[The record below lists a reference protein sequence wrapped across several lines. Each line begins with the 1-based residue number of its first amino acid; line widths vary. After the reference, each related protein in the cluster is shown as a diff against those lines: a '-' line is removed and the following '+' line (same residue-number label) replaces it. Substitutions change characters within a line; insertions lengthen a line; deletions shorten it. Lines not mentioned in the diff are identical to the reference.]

1 MTTGLDTNT
10 VKTTHREYQANFGKW
25 KKVRDTISG
34 EMKHYLRNVGANEQD
49 TAYGVQRQAEY
60 EDGAIVYNFTK
71 RTLSGMVGSVMR
83 KDPEQ
88 QFPARMDYLIN
99 DASGAGVGLWQH
111 VQDTLM
117 EIDSVGRGGLLVDAP
132 DVEVATMAQQNAGEL
147 NPVIAFYTTENV
159 INWKL
164 KRVGSVNKVVMVVL
178 REQFEYTD
186 SEDEFTTHVGN
197 QYRVLDIDEG
207 GNYRQRVYKF
217 DDIGAIKDTVVEFH
231 PKLNGV
237 PKGVIPFTFVGASN
251 NDDTVDDA
259 PLLPL
264 AEIQVGH
271 YSNSA
276 DNEEMLHTLA
286 QAMLVIAPGQNI
298 SPEQWK
304 ELNPNGVLYGSR
316 RGLNV
321 GFGGNAF
328 LLQMQ
333 ASTALQEA
341 LAAKEQQAIQI
352 GAQLITPTTQITA
365 ESARLQRGAD
375 SSVMATIARNV
386 SQAYEDCLK
395 WVAQMLGL
403 PDSGIEFKLNMEFFL
418 QQMTPQEAQQWMAMV
433 QSGFVPTEAMWEA
446 MRRGGWTNWTN
457 AEMKEKIEAA
467 PVPSISAATPVA
479 GDIPASAQQPGQ
491 QRQDGEEA
499 QQ

>member
-1 MTTGLDTNT
+1 MTTGFDT
-10 VKTTHREYQANFGKW
+10 VKTPHREYITNAPKW
-25 KKVRDTISG
+25 KKVRDAISG
-34 EMKHYLRNVGANEQD
+34 EMKAYLRNVGANEQD
-49 TAYGVQRQAEY
+49 AAYGKQRQAEY

-88 QFPARMDYLIN
+88 QFPSSMDYLDD

-111 VQDTLM
+111 AQDTLM

-132 DVEVATMAQQNAGEL
+132 DVEVATKAQQNAGEL
-147 NPVIAFYTTENV
+147 NPIIAFYTTENI

-164 KRVGSVNKVVMVVL
+164 KRAGSVNKVVMVVL
-178 REQFEYTD
+178 REQYEYND
-186 SEDEFTTHVGN
+186 SPDEFTTLVGE
-197 QYRVLDIDEG
+197 QYRVLDIDEN

-217 DDIGAIKDTVVEFH
+217 DNSGAIQDGVLELF

-237 PKGVIPFTFVGASN
+237 PKGEIPFTFVGASN

-264 AEIQVGH
+264 ADLQIGH
-271 YSNSA
+271 FRNSA
-276 DNEEMLHTLA
+276 DNEENLFVA
-286 QAMLVIAPGQNI
+286 SQAMLVIAPGQNI
-298 SPEQWK
+298 SPEQWIS
-304 ELNPNGVLYGSR
+304 LNPEGVKFGAR
-316 RGLNV
+316 RGINV
-321 GFGGNAF
+321 GNGGDAK
-328 LLQMQ
+328 LVQ
-333 ASTALQEA
+333 ASATNALDLA
-341 LAAKEQQAIQI
+341 LTKKEQQAIQI

-386 SQAYEDCLK
+386 SKAYEDCLK

-403 PDSGIEFKLNMEFFL
+403 PDTGIEFKLNMEFFL

-467 PVPSISAATPVA
+467 PVPSISAATPVE
-479 GDIPASAQQPGQ
+479 GDIPASAKQPDHQQQ
-491 QRQDGEEA
+491 NNDEA